1 MLCTLEGKDESRIRK
16 RFQIPPSIKIK
27 TPSASD
33 RACSYFPDE
42 VCFYK
47 ANFVSGLRFPIH
59 PFIRDLFLRLKL
71 APTQL
76 VPNLWRTVVC
86 CIMIWMS
93 TNEGDILR
101 VEKFLHFY
109 RLGWSKLPGYWEFK
123 PWDKKLRLVFDSP
136 SSLHEWK
143 TNFFF
148 MPGDGWEA
156 TPSENLENA
165 PKLLRRW
172 GTPDSSASFI
182 LLYMYLRTH
191 VFAIS

>member
-16 RFQIPPSIKIK
+16 RFQIPPSIIIR

-109 RLGWSKLPGYWEFK
+109 CLGWSKLPGYWEFK
-123 PWDKKLRLVFDSP
+123 PWDKKSRLVFDSP

-172 GTPDSSASFI
+172 GTPDSGASFI